1 VKADV
6 IPVSDGAGEIV
17 AVGEGVER
25 DGLAPVDVKQLWL
38 AGANLRTLAVGSRA
52 QFLSLAQAIS
62 TNRIRPVVD
71 RVFAFDEA
79 PDAFRYYE
87 SRRPFGKVVISLG

>member
-1 VKADV
+1 V